1 MNELD
6 KTFFDGDV
14 SLNLELVKVHLGYLS
29 KLSDQTDSVISEVVS
44 ENVNAALERL
54 AKLEGLIEVMQDA

>member
-14 SLNLELVKVHLGYLS
+14 SLNLELIKVHLGYLS

-44 ENVNAALERL
+44 ENVDAALERL
-54 AKLEGLIEVMQDA
+54 AKLESLIEVMQDA